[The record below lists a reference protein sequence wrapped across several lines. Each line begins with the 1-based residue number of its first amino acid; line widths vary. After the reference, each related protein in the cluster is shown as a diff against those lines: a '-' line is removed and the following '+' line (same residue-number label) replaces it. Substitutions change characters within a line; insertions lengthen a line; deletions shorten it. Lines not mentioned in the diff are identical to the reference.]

1 MLAAVSAVKNYLQK
15 TTQSLTGVIE
25 VQLTPN
31 AWLPAAGAARLG
43 DTTLAERYFR
53 QAAEIDLADNMGNAA
68 GGVHAGAL
76 GGLWQ
81 AAVLG
86 FAGLRFCGES
96 PDEHRE
102 TCHRAGA
109 ACRCAFSGGVDG
121 TSSRFQ
127 KVRSRRKRRMIHERT
142 DHPRSA

>member
-96 PDEHRE
+96 PDEHRANMPPSW
-102 TCHRAGA
+102 R
-109 ACRCAFSGGVDG
+109 SL
-121 TSSRFQ
+121 SMRFQ
-127 KVRSRRKRRMIHERT
+127 WRGRWHELTLPEGAEPQKAT
-142 DHPRSA
+142 DDS